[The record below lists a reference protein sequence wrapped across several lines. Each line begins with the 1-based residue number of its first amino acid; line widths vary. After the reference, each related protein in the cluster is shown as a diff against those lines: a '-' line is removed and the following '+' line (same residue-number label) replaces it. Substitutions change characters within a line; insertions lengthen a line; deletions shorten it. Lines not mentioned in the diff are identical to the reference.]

1 MASIMNPLYKDGK
14 KRKNYGTSKPATIG
28 GKKAMPMTKRA
39 KTPSKPATKPKA
51 VKKRTTRSTMNT
63 ATKKGLGS
71 PFTKKIGTGAA
82 KKKTL
87 ATKKMSPVVSAATIR
102 KLSPTE
108 KSQLQKILKKNQEL
122 QNKAKKT
129 AAAEVIKSNIN
140 KTVSKNKATPPPGT
154 KITKGNI
161 TYLQGNNSKQT
172 AQNIKDAR
180 VNKREA
186 DNAKRLSATKKAR
199 VAQRKKMADQK
210 AKNAASTKSFIKKY
224 ISGKKY
230 K

>member
-71 PFTKKIGTGAA
+71 PFTKKIGTGA
-82 KKKTL
+82 
-87 ATKKMSPVVSAATIR
+87 TKKMPPVVSAATIR

>member
-51 VKKRTTRSTMNT
+51 VKKRTTRSTINT

-71 PFTKKIGTGAA
+71 PFTKKIGTGA
-82 KKKTL
+82 
-87 ATKKMSPVVSAATIR
+87 TKKMPPVVSAATIR

-122 QNKAKKT
+122 QNNANKD
-129 AAAEVIKSNIN
+129 AAAKVIKSNTSAKKPNTRTPAQI
-140 KTVSKNKATPPPGT
+140 KAKEEIELVISKRKA
-154 KITKGNI
+154 N
-161 TYLQGNNSKQT
+161 
-172 AQNIKDAR
+172 AAKDANAR
-180 VNKREA
+180 KARETA
-186 DNAKRLSATKKAR
+186 KAKRLSATKLAR
-199 VAQRKKMADQK
+199 EAQRKRIAEGR
-210 AKNAASTKSFIKKY
+210 AKNAARTKSFIKKY

>member
-39 KTPSKPATKPKA
+39 KTPSKPATKSKA

-71 PFTKKIGTGAA
+71 PFTKKIGTG
-82 KKKTL
+82 

-122 QNKAKKT
+122 QNNANKD
-129 AAAEVIKSNIN
+129 AAAKVIKSNTSAKKPNTRTPAQI
-140 KTVSKNKATPPPGT
+140 KAKKELQSVISKRKANAA
-154 KITKGNI
+154 KNANARKAIE
-161 TYLQGNNSKQT
+161 T
-172 AQNIKDAR
+172 AK
-180 VNKREA
+180 
-186 DNAKRLSATKKAR
+186 AKRLAATKPAR
-199 VAQRKKMADQK
+199 EAQRKRIAEGR
-210 AKNAASTKSFIKKY
+210 AKNLNTTKKIFLGTKYNKK
-224 ISGKKY
+224 
-230 K
+230 

>member
-51 VKKRTTRSTMNT
+51 VKKRTTRSTINT

-71 PFTKKIGTGAA
+71 PFTKKIGTGA
-82 KKKTL
+82 
-87 ATKKMSPVVSAATIR
+87 TKKMPPVVSAATIR

-122 QNKAKKT
+122 QNNANKD
-129 AAAEVIKSNIN
+129 AAAKVIKSNTSAKKPNTRTPAQI
-140 KTVSKNKATPPPGT
+140 KAKEEIELVISKRKA
-154 KITKGNI
+154 N
-161 TYLQGNNSKQT
+161 
-172 AQNIKDAR
+172 AAKDANAR
-180 VNKREA
+180 KARETA
-186 DNAKRLSATKKAR
+186 KTKRLSATKPAR
-199 VAQRKKMADQK
+199 EAQRKRIAEGR
-210 AKNAASTKSFIKKY
+210 AKNAARTKSFIKKY

>member
-1 MASIMNPLYKDGK
+1 MAS
-14 KRKNYGTSKPATIG
+14 
-28 GKKAMPMTKRA
+28 MTKRA

-71 PFTKKIGTGAA
+71 PFTKKIGTGA
-82 KKKTL
+82 
-87 ATKKMSPVVSAATIR
+87 TKKMPPVVSAATIR

-122 QNKAKKT
+122 QNKAKQN
-129 AAAEVIKSNIN
+129 AAAKVIKSNTSAKKPN
-140 KTVSKNKATPPPGT
+140 T
-154 KITKGNI
+154 
-161 TYLQGNNSKQT
+161 
-172 AQNIKDAR
+172 

-210 AKNAASTKSFIKKY
+210 AKNAARTKSFIKKY

>member
-71 PFTKKIGTGAA
+71 PFTKKIGTGA
-82 KKKTL
+82 
-87 ATKKMSPVVSAATIR
+87 TKKMPPVVSAATIR

-122 QNKAKKT
+122 QNNANK
-129 AAAEVIKSNIN
+129 AAAAKVIKSNTSAKKPNTRTPAQI
-140 KTVSKNKATPPPGT
+140 KAKEEIELVISKRKA
-154 KITKGNI
+154 N
-161 TYLQGNNSKQT
+161 
-172 AQNIKDAR
+172 AAKDANAR
-180 VNKREA
+180 KARETA
-186 DNAKRLSATKKAR
+186 KAKRLSATKLAR
-199 VAQRKKMADQK
+199 EAQRKRIAEGRT
-210 AKNAASTKSFIKKY
+210 KNLNTTKKIFLGTKYNKK
-224 ISGKKY
+224 
-230 K
+230 

>member
-71 PFTKKIGTGAA
+71 PFTKKIGTGA
-82 KKKTL
+82 
-87 ATKKMSPVVSAATIR
+87 TKKMPPVVSAATIR

-122 QNKAKKT
+122 QNNANKT
-129 AAAEVIKSNIN
+129 AAAKVIKSNTSAKKPNTRTPAQI
-140 KTVSKNKATPPPGT
+140 KAKEEIELVISKRKA
-154 KITKGNI
+154 N
-161 TYLQGNNSKQT
+161 
-172 AQNIKDAR
+172 AAKDANAR
-180 VNKREA
+180 KARETA
-186 DNAKRLSATKKAR
+186 KAKRLSATKLAR
-199 VAQRKKMADQK
+199 EAQRKRIAEGR
-210 AKNAASTKSFIKKY
+210 AKNAARTKSFIKKY

>member
-51 VKKRTTRSTMNT
+51 VKKRTTRSTINT

-71 PFTKKIGTGAA
+71 PFTKKIGTGA
-82 KKKTL
+82 
-87 ATKKMSPVVSAATIR
+87 TKKMPPVVSAATIR

-122 QNKAKKT
+122 QNNANKD
-129 AAAEVIKSNIN
+129 AAAKVIKSNTSAKKPNTRTPAQI
-140 KTVSKNKATPPPGT
+140 KAKEEIELVISKRKA
-154 KITKGNI
+154 N
-161 TYLQGNNSKQT
+161 
-172 AQNIKDAR
+172 AAKDANAR
-180 VNKREA
+180 KARETA
-186 DNAKRLSATKKAR
+186 KAKRLSATKLAR
-199 VAQRKKMADQK
+199 EAQRKRIAEGR
-210 AKNAASTKSFIKKY
+210 AKNAARTKSFIEKY

>member
-39 KTPSKPATKPKA
+39 KTPSKPATKSKA

-71 PFTKKIGTGAA
+71 PFTKKIGTGA
-82 KKKTL
+82 
-87 ATKKMSPVVSAATIR
+87 TKKMPPVVSAATIR

-122 QNKAKKT
+122 QNNANK
-129 AAAEVIKSNIN
+129 AAAAKVIKSNTRTPAQIKAN
-140 KTVSKNKATPPPGT
+140 KEIQLVISKRKANAA
-154 KITKGNI
+154 KNANARKAIE
-161 TYLQGNNSKQT
+161 T
-172 AQNIKDAR
+172 AK
-180 VNKREA
+180 
-186 DNAKRLSATKKAR
+186 AKRLAATKPAR
-199 VAQRKKMADQK
+199 EAQRKRIAEGR
-210 AKNAASTKSFIKKY
+210 AKNLNTTKKIFLGTKYNKK
-224 ISGKKY
+224 
-230 K
+230 

>member
-51 VKKRTTRSTMNT
+51 VKKRTTRSTINT

-71 PFTKKIGTGAA
+71 PFTKKIGTGA
-82 KKKTL
+82 
-87 ATKKMSPVVSAATIR
+87 TKKMPPVVSAATIR

-122 QNKAKKT
+122 QNNANKD
-129 AAAEVIKSNIN
+129 AAAKVIKSNTSAKKPNTRTPAQI
-140 KTVSKNKATPPPGT
+140 KAKEEIELVISKRKA
-154 KITKGNI
+154 N
-161 TYLQGNNSKQT
+161 
-172 AQNIKDAR
+172 AAKDANAR
-180 VNKREA
+180 KARETA
-186 DNAKRLSATKKAR
+186 KAKRLSATKLAR
-199 VAQRKKMADQK
+199 EAQRKRIAEGR
-210 AKNAASTKSFIKKY
+210 AKNAARTKSFIKKY
-224 ISGKKY
+224 ISGKK
-230 K
+230 

>member
-122 QNKAKKT
+122 QNNANKD
-129 AAAEVIKSNIN
+129 AAAKVIKSNTSAKKPNTRTPAQI
-140 KTVSKNKATPPPGT
+140 KAKEEIELVISKRKA
-154 KITKGNI
+154 N
-161 TYLQGNNSKQT
+161 
-172 AQNIKDAR
+172 AAKDANAR
-180 VNKREA
+180 KARETA
-186 DNAKRLSATKKAR
+186 KAKRLSATKLAR
-199 VAQRKKMADQK
+199 EAQRKRIAEGR
-210 AKNAASTKSFIKKY
+210 AKNAARTKSFIKKY